1 MRLYVE
7 IAKRSF
13 QMQLAYRAANLAGL
27 TTNAFWGALRSFLFI
42 GLYQGRG
49 IEAGWSAQDALDYVW
64 IAQGLIMPLHLWGWW
79 EIALTIR
86 SGDVASDLAKPFDYY
101 GFWLSRDAGRA
112 VYHTLFRGAPTLLIG
127 VALFGVHLPADL
139 GRWSWFLLSLTL
151 AVWISFG
158 LRFLYNVAAFWLLDY
173 RGVGILVTVLTIFLS
188 GFLVPLNYFPDWL
201 QRAVG
206 WLPFAGMAQAPVE
219 VLLGKRTGAALAE
232 MLSFQLAWALALM
245 AAGRAL
251 MAAAERKVIVQGG

>member
-1 MRLYVE
+1 MRLYIE

-13 QMQLAYRAANLAGL
+13 QMQLVYRTANLAGL
-27 TTNAFWGALRSFLFI
+27 TTNSFWGALRSFLFI

-49 IEAGWSAQDALDYVW
+49 IEAGWSVQDAVDYVW
-64 IAQGLIMPLHLWGWW
+64 IAQALIMPLHLWGWW

-101 GFWLSRDAGRA
+101 GYWLSRDAGRA
-112 VYHTLFRGAPTLLIG
+112 VYHILFRGVPTLLIG
-127 VALFGVHLPADL
+127 VALFGAQLPPDL
-139 GRWSWFLLSLTL
+139 GRWGWFLLSVAV

-173 RGVGILVTVLTIFLS
+173 RGVGILVMVLTTSLS

-201 QRAVG
+201 QPVVG
-206 WLPFAGMAQAPVE
+206 WLPFAGMTQAPVE
-219 VLLGKRTGAALAE
+219 VLLGRREGAALAE
-232 MLSFQLAWALALM
+232 VLGFQLAWALALM
-245 AAGRAL
+245 AAGWVM
-251 MAAAERKVIVQGG
+251 MAAAERKVVVQGG